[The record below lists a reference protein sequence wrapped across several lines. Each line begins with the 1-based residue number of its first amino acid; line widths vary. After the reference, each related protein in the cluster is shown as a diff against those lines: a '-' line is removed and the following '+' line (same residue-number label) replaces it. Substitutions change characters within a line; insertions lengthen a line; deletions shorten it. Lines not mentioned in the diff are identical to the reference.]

1 MFEIQRWM
9 ILAAIAL
16 VFLIASKLIML
27 RALFRTKALSWAKH
41 KKSAVSSEAAAVWWL
56 AFLLVLGMGIGEY
69 FKRGNPLLD
78 AGFTNLTHAGIALL
92 VLGLWT
98 WLAAMDARK
107 QYYWY
112 FQVLGPKEELP
123 PYSTNGIYA
132 SIRNPRDLGLVLVLA
147 GLSALLGL
155 VFTLGFT
162 VLFLFATMYRV
173 STRDRALIEKHGK
186 PYIDYLRSTKKLIP
200 YVY

>member
-1 MFEIQRWM
+1 MFEVKRWM

-16 VFLIASKLIML
+16 IFLIASEYMVI

-41 KKSAVSSEAAAVWWL
+41 KKSAVSSEASAVWWL

-69 FKRGNPLLD
+69 LKHGNPVLD
-78 AGFTNLTHAGIALL
+78 AGFTTLTYVGTALSI
-92 VLGLWT
+92 LGLWT

-132 SIRNPRDLGLVLVLA
+132 SIRNPRDLGLILFLA
-147 GLSALLGL
+147 GISALLGL
-155 VFTLGFT
+155 AFTLGFT
-162 VLFLFATMYRV
+162 ILFLFATMYRV

-186 PYIDYLRSTKKLIP
+186 PYIDYMRTSKKLIP
-200 YVY
+200 FIY